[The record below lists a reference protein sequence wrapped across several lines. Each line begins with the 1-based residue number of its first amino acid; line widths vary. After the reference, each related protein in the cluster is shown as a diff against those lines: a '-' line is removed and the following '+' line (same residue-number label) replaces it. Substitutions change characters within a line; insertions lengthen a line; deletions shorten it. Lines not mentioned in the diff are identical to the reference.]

1 MPRER
6 TIVYMLVYTPNSYFL
21 YRPYHA
27 SQFRYLILVYKFNF
41 QHKKYISTTTVL
53 DRNKAEL
60 LKTLIRGSSSLSLS
74 LCSSIH
80 SVFPLFWTQNPNPPN
95 MGLAIG
101 TLPWKTI
108 AKEALNRT
116 LPFTNLLCCLHITNT
131 YLFTPALVV
140 GPSMV
145 PTFSLTGDLV
155 LAERLSPRRGTVG
168 KGDIVLVRS
177 PENPRKVITKRVVA
191 VEGEAVGG
199 GGVVVPKGFVW
210 IVGDNVDN
218 SRDSRHF
225 GAVPV
230 GLVVGRVFWR
240 VAPWEGFGP
249 VGGN

>member
-1 MPRER
+1 
-6 TIVYMLVYTPNSYFL
+6 
-21 YRPYHA
+21 
-27 SQFRYLILVYKFNF
+27 
-41 QHKKYISTTTVL
+41 
-53 DRNKAEL
+53 
-60 LKTLIRGSSSLSLS
+60 
-74 LCSSIH
+74 
-80 SVFPLFWTQNPNPPN
+80 
-95 MGLAIG
+95 MGLAIR

-199 GGVVVPKGFVW
+199 GGVVVPKGCVW
-210 IVGDNVDN
+210 IVGDNVGN

-249 VGGN
+249 GGSALGVASGSKDGLSCPDKKAAVHAEMERVNKLPAHSSYATHRIRVLNKLLQLLSIQVIEKGEGRRKPLRRPFKL